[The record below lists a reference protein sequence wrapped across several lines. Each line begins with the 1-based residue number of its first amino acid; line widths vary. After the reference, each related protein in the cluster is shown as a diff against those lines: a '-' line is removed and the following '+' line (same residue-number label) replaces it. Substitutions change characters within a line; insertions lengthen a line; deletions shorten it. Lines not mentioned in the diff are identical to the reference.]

1 VAQGLADYFYSL
13 KEKKIPVE
21 RGDVRSIVRI
31 LCIMSYGGW
40 SWLVRNRMNM
50 TMVALELG

>member
-1 VAQGLADYFYSL
+1 M
-13 KEKKIPVE
+13 E

-31 LCIMSYGGW
+31 LYIMSYGGW

-50 TMVALELG
+50 TVVALELG

>member
-1 VAQGLADYFYSL
+1 MAQGLADYFYSL
-13 KEKKIPVE
+13 KEKEIPVE

-31 LCIMSYGGW
+31 LYIMSYGGW

-50 TMVALELG
+50 TVVALELG